1 MEVVDGMSIENVCRV
16 EEENNGRRRES
27 TGFGMDEENNC
38 SRRESTGF
46 GMDEIDGLRIDN
58 VCIMEEDNNGSR
70 SEASY
75 HLFYYLYQNL

>member
-1 MEVVDGMSIENVCRV
+1 MDVVNGMSIENVCSV
-16 EEENNGRRRES
+16 EEGNNG
-27 TGFGMDEENNC
+27 

-46 GMDEIDGLRIDN
+46 GMDEVDGLRIDN
-58 VCIMEEDNNGSR
+58 VCIVEEDNDGER